1 MVSIANVLYATRAA
15 RLRTPQETLG
25 ATEMSL
31 LDSEKNYYV
40 VLGASEDAA
49 QADIERLYK
58 RLAKRHHPDRG
69 GSAEKMKAVNEAYR
83 VLGNEAARL
92 AYDTQRQRHRQSV
105 AAAAPPFFTPP
116 TLLEDSVSGRLAGA
130 MWWLIGGLVFLFL
143 VRFFYLR
150 FLWPILAL
158 AAFVVLIGVWKIRK
172 ALVFGRKTFAPSH
185 LVRRYVWAQEAAF
198 WLVMCSGA
206 YGIYLVMSA
215 I

>member
-1 MVSIANVLYATRAA
+1 
-15 RLRTPQETLG
+15 
-25 ATEMSL
+25 MSL
-31 LDSEKNYYV
+31 PDGEKNYYV
-40 VLGASEDAA
+40 VLGASEDAS
-49 QADIERLYK
+49 QAEIERLYK

-83 VLGNEAARL
+83 MLGNEAARL

-105 AAAAPPFFTPP
+105 NAAVLPFSIPP

-150 FLWPILAL
+150 FLWPVFAL
-158 AAFVVLIGVWKIRK
+158 AAFVVLVGVWKIRK

-185 LVRRYVWAQEAAF
+185 PVRRYVWAQEAAF